1 MTAPTTRERL
11 FEVLRQLKVWK
22 RGGTRAP
29 HKPLLLLLVLGRVW
43 RGEARLASYER
54 DVREP
59 LKQLLRDFG
68 PPRKA
73 FHPELPFWHLRSGTG
88 ALWELAGDE
97 RLSPV
102 PGRSATSGQLI
113 RHGVMGGLSEP
124 LYRLLRRDPELVR
137 AAADLLLDEHFPDS
151 MHNAIREQIGLPDH
165 ATWAVREAA
174 AVSHRPG
181 RDPEFREAVLRAY
194 ERRCTFCG
202 FDLRI
207 GDTLFGLEAAH
218 IMWHSHGGP
227 DRVPNGLAL
236 CTLHHKAF
244 DRGVIGLEVESDR
257 YRLLV
262 SNELVGQSRMFSE
275 VLDLRGQPLRP
286 PQEGEQR
293 PSAEYVQ
300 WHRDEVFRGA
310 PRSWTRQ

>member
-1 MTAPTTRERL
+1 MTRQRL
-11 FEVLRQLKVWK
+11 LEELGQLKVWK
-22 RGGTRAP
+22 GGGTRAP
-29 HKPLLLLLVLGRVW
+29 HKPLLLLLALGRVW
-43 RGEARLASYER
+43 RGEPRLASYER
-54 DVREP
+54 DVQQP
-59 LKQLLRDFG
+59 LKELLKGFG

-73 FHPELPFWHLRSGTG
+73 LHPENPFWHLRSGSG
-88 ALWELAGDE
+88 SLWELAGDE
-97 RLSPV
+97 SLSV
-102 PGRSATSGQLI
+102 PAGGSATSGELI
-113 RHGVMGGLSEP
+113 RQGVMGGLPEP
-124 LYRLLRRDPELVR
+124 LYKLLRRDAELVR

-151 MHNAIREQIGLPDH
+151 MHDAIREQVGLPNN

-174 AVSHRPG
+174 AASRRPS

-194 ERRCTFCG
+194 ERRCTVCG

-244 DRGVIGLEVESDR
+244 DRGVIGLEVESGR

-275 VLDLRGQPLRP
+275 VLDLRGKPLRP
-286 PQEGEQR
+286 PQEGEQQ
-293 PSAEYVQ
+293 PADSYVQ
-300 WHRDEVFRGA
+300 WHRRQVFRGD
-310 PRSWTRQ
+310 PRSRPG